1 MTHKTISDN
10 NYLLHIITCAGTVLS
25 GVLPGVLQGVL
36 SIVLPGVLSVV
47 LPGVLPAVLPGVLP
61 GVMPVVLPGVLPV
74 VLASRSDSCYARCP
88 VFRSATCSTR

>member
-61 GVMPVVLPGVLPV
+61 GVMPVVLPV